1 MTLSSGG
8 SRSIQLSYGRRACER
23 TVKKWGERRDSNP
36 QQPEPQSGALPLS
49 YAHHTSLHIPA
60 VTGLFRPCGPN
71 PTGLPG
77 GIRTPDP
84 RLRRP
89 LLYPT
94 ELQAADRCG
103 LLSSA
108 ASGCPSKS
116 WSGRPDLNWG
126 PPAPKAGALPGC
138 ATPRPIWQ
146 STERLPRVSTRR
158 SPARAPTRTAP
169 DPSRAGD
176 GSAGDVLAAVDVEHR
191 AGQPLGAGRRERH
204 QAAGRRPASW
214 SGGRRGSCARA
225 LSTIARCPGSCAA
238 PACR

>member
-1 MTLSSGG
+1 MVRPTGVEPVTLSSGG
-8 SRSIQLSYGRRACER
+8 SRSIQLSYGRCVLHKATAQDRC
-23 TVKKWGERRDSNP
+23 KKWGERRDSNP

-49 YAHHTSLHIPA
+49 YAHHTSCQQLLLPLLPSLR
-60 VTGLFRPCGPN
+60 TLGS
-71 PTGLPG
+71 GLPG

-94 ELQAADRCG
+94 ELQAACRCG

-138 ATPRPIWQ
+138 ATPRPTGE
-146 STERLPRVSTRR
+146 STARFPQVSTRATPSPVSGQPAAGAFSRRCLRRHRR
-158 SPARAPTRTAP
+158 SA
-169 DPSRAGD
+169 PSR
-176 GSAGDVLAAVDVEHR
+176 
-191 AGQPLGAGRRERH
+191 
-204 QAAGRRPASW
+204 
-214 SGGRRGSCARA
+214 
-225 LSTIARCPGSCAA
+225 
-238 PACR
+238 